1 MSSIAACPRTAPER
15 PRAGLPVR
23 GAPPPGAGRPVVLVV
38 DDPHRAL
45 RALPRLISR
54 ETFDPVW
61 VPDEAAG
68 LEVLRRRGAEVQVVI
83 VDLKTSGMGG
93 GGFLHRARELAPRA
107 AVLVTGP
114 LGPFLYRDGA
124 FFAYTGPCLGRE
136 INTVLEEV
144 TGAVPLPPAPPAG
157 RRLSPRADRFGP
169 LLGASPAMRRVY
181 GHIESLRSS
190 LATVLVQGESGTG
203 KELVAR
209 TIHETSPRAGGPFVA
224 VNCGAI
230 PAPLVESELFGHEK
244 GAFTGAVRR
253 RQGKF
258 EAARGGTLFLDEIG
272 ELDRALQVKLLR
284 VLQEREFCRVGGDR
298 PVRADVRVI
307 AATSRDLR
315 AAVREGHF
323 REDLFYRLHVVP
335 VELPPLRER
344 REDVPLLL
352 DHFFRTVAAAAGRAP
367 PRLTREARRAL
378 LEYPYPGN
386 VRELANV
393 VERLVVLC
401 GESVGWEDLP
411 EEVRRSVGGPSPG
424 AGVLRDLPEGG
435 VPLREVEKELIA
447 KTLRQTG
454 GNKRAAARRLGIT
467 RRLLYLRLAE
477 YGIDAGVTCRDTPGG
492 RCHPL

>member
-1 MSSIAACPRTAPER
+1 MSSTAAHPRGRPE
-15 PRAGLPVR
+15 P
-23 GAPPPGAGRPVVLVV
+23 PPPGGGRPVVLVV
-38 DDPHRAL
+38 DDAHRAL
-45 RALPRLISR
+45 RALPRLICR
-54 ETFDPVW
+54 EAFEPVW

-68 LEVLRRRGAEVQVVI
+68 LEVLRRRAAEVRVVV
-83 VDLKTSGMGG
+83 VDLKTSVLGG
-93 GGFLHRARELAPRA
+93 GGFLHRARELAPGA

-136 INTVLEEV
+136 INTVLEEI
-144 TGAVPLPPAPPAG
+144 TGAGPPGPPGDRAPLP
-157 RRLSPRADRFGP
+157 RTDRFGP
-169 LLGASPAMRRVY
+169 LLGRSPAMRRVY
-181 GHIESLRSS
+181 ARIESLRSS
-190 LATVLVQGESGTG
+190 LATVLIQGESGTG

-209 TIHETSPRAGGPFVA
+209 TIHDTSPRARGPFVA

-244 GAFTGAVRR
+244 GAFTGALRR

-315 AAVREGHF
+315 AAVREGQF

-335 VELPPLRER
+335 VGLPPLRER

-352 DHFFRTVAAAAGRAP
+352 DHFFQTVAAAAGREP

-386 VRELANV
+386 VRELANL

-401 GESVGWEDLP
+401 GERVGWEDLP
-411 EEVRRSVGGPSPG
+411 EEVRRSVRGPLPG
-424 AGVLRDLPEGG
+424 AGVLGELPEGG

-454 GNKRAAARRLGIT
+454 GNKQAAARRLGIT

-477 YGIDAGVTCRDTPGG
+477 YGIDGGVTCRDTPGA
-492 RCHPL
+492 RCHRG